1 MSKKILVI
9 GATGTLGKALIKSLQ
24 EKNVAFVAGVRNT
37 TEAPSK
43 LGAGVPTV
51 SFDFTKPE
59 TFEAATHEV
68 DRVFLLAPPL
78 NASADAL
85 LKPFIQH
92 LKISVIKKVV
102 YISALGLELVKELP
116 FHMLVAKQLEEG
128 DFEYTILKPSFFA
141 QNFKNYEWENIIQRG
156 ITYNVAGNGK
166 VGFVDA
172 EDIGRAATVVL
183 TSEGHSKKTYIL
195 TGPQA
200 LSHNEAA
207 DALSDVLGKK
217 IVYPNP
223 SAEEFTQALKAAG
236 APDFIATYMIPIY
249 SLIANNHVN
258 IVSSD
263 VEKLTGRKPT
273 ALRDVL
279 KRDFVSVLA

>member
-1 MSKKILVI
+1 MRKKILVT

-24 EKNVAFVAGVRNT
+24 EKNVAFVAGVRNPA
-37 TEAPSK
+37 EATSK

-51 SFDFTKPE
+51 GFDFAKPE
-59 TFEAATHEV
+59 TFEAATSEV

-78 NASADAL
+78 NTSADAL

-92 LKISVIKKVV
+92 LKVSGIKKVV

-116 FHMLVAKQLEEG
+116 FHTLIAKQLEEG
-128 DFEYTILKPSFFA
+128 DFDYTILKPSFFA

-172 EDIGRAATVVL
+172 EDIGRAATAVL
-183 TSEGHSKKTYIL
+183 TSEGHNKKTYIL
-195 TGPQA
+195 TGPEA

-207 DALSDVLGKK
+207 DALSAVLGKK

-223 SAEEFTQALKAAG
+223 SADEFTQALKAAG
-236 APDFIATYMIPIY
+236 APDFIATYMISVY

-258 IVSSD
+258 IVSND
-263 VEKLTGRKPT
+263 IEKLTGRKPT

-279 KRDFVSVLA
+279 KRDFISVPA